1 MSSLKT
7 LCPEFA
13 HPEHLVRYNLSPTE
27 LIEEALQRK
36 EGVLTAN
43 GALMVDTG
51 TFTGRS
57 PKDRFLV
64 KDDITE
70 DTVWWGEINIPISTA
85 HFERLYAK
93 MTSFLQNKEV
103 FVRDLHACA
112 APKYRLNVRVIT
124 TLAWHNLFCDNLFI
138 RPDKLELKDIKQE
151 FTILCIPDFAAYPET
166 DGVKHTNFTVVNFRK
181 RMILIGGTAY
191 AGEMKKGIFSVL
203 NFILPHQKKVLSMHC
218 SANVGK
224 DGDSALFFG
233 LSGTGKTTL
242 SSDPQR
248 YLVGDD
254 EHGWSEKGIFNIE
267 GGCYAKVIDLSV
279 EKEPDIFHAIK
290 HGAILENTRFVPG
303 TLDVDYSNK
312 TVTENTRTAYPLT
325 HIPSSLDP
333 SVAQAP
339 KHIFFLT
346 ADAFGILPPIS
357 KLNENQAMY
366 HFISGYTAKVA
377 GTEMG
382 VLEPKLTFSA
392 CFGAAFLPLHPMQ
405 YALLFGEKLKAS
417 NAQVWL
423 INTGWT
429 GGTYGKGTRISLS
442 YTRAMITAALEGKLD
457 YAPFRTDSVF
467 GMEVP
472 EICPGVPASLLNPK
486 TTWTD
491 PKAYDEQAK
500 SLAASFRKNFQAFEQ
515 LATPAVLSGGPLDD

>member
-1 MSSLKT
+1 MSSIKT
-7 LCPEFA
+7 TSSPLT
-13 HPEHLVRYNLSPTE
+13 HPEHLVKYNLSPTQ
-27 LIEEALQRK
+27 LIDEALQRK
-36 EGVLTAN
+36 EGVLTST

-64 KDDITE
+64 KDALTE
-70 DTVWWGEINIPISTA
+70 DTVWWGDINIPISTA
-85 HFERLYAK
+85 HFDQIYAK
-93 MTSFLQNKEV
+93 MKDFLQDKEV
-103 FVRDLHACA
+103 FVRDQYACA
-112 APKYRLNVRVIT
+112 DPNFRLNVRIIS
-124 TLAWHNLFCDNLFI
+124 TLAWQNLFFDNLFI
-138 RPDKLELKDIKQE
+138 GPTPAELEGMEQE
-151 FTILCIPDFAAYPET
+151 FTILCVPAFAADPET
-166 DGVKHTNFTVVNFRK
+166 DGVKHSNFTLINFSK
-181 RMILIGGTAY
+181 RLILIGGTAY
-191 AGEMKKGIFSVL
+191 AGEIKKGIFSVL

-218 SANVGK
+218 AANVGQ

-248 YLVGDD
+248 HLVGDD
-254 EHGWSEKGIFNIE
+254 EHGWSDKGLFNIE
-267 GGCYAKVIDLSV
+267 GGCYAKVIDLSA
-279 EKEPDIFHAIK
+279 EKEPEIFHAIRQ
-290 HGAILENTRFVPG
+290 GAILENTRFIPG
-303 TLDVDYSNK
+303 TQEVDYRNRS
-312 TVTENTRTAYPLT
+312 VTENTRTAYPLS

-357 KLNENQAMY
+357 RLNENQAMY
-366 HFISGYTAKVA
+366 HFISGYTAKVS

-382 VLEPKLTFSA
+382 IVEPKLTFSA
-392 CFGAAFLPLHPMQ
+392 CFGAAFLPLHPMR
-405 YALLFGEKLKAS
+405 YALLFGDKLKAS
-417 NAQVWL
+417 KAQVWL

-429 GGTYGKGTRISLS
+429 GGPYGKGTRINLS
-442 YTRAMITAALEGKLD
+442 YTRAMISAAMNGKLD
-457 YAPFRTDSVF
+457 FAPFRKDAVF

-491 PKAYDEQAK
+491 PIAYDVQAQA
-500 SLAASFRKNFQAFEQ
+500 LASAFRENFEAYAA
-515 LATPAVLSGGPLDD
+515 LANPAVLSGGPIN

>member
-13 HPEHLVRYNLSPTE
+13 HPEHLVRYDLSPTE
-27 LIEEALQRK
+27 LIEEAFQRK

-43 GALMVDTG
+43 GVLMVDTG

-70 DTVWWGEINIPISTA
+70 DTVWWGEINIPISRA
-85 HFERLYAK
+85 HFEGLYAK

-112 APKYRLNVRVIT
+112 APEYRLNVRVIT

-151 FTILCIPDFAAYPET
+151 FTILCIPDFAADPET
-166 DGVKHTNFTVVNFRK
+166 DGVKHTNFTVINFSK

-242 SSDPQR
+242 SSDPHR

-254 EHGWSEKGIFNIE
+254 EHGWSETGIFNIE
-267 GGCYAKVIDLSV
+267 GGCYAKVIDLSE

-290 HGAILENTRFVPG
+290 HGAILENTRFAPG

-382 VLEPKLTFSA
+382 VVEPKLTFSA

-491 PKAYDEQAK
+491 PKSYDEQAK

>member
-13 HPEHLVRYNLSPTE
+13 HPEHLVRYDLSPTE

-70 DTVWWGEINIPISTA
+70 DTVWWGEINIPISRA
-85 HFERLYAK
+85 HFEGLYAK

-112 APKYRLNVRVIT
+112 APEYRLNVRVIT

-151 FTILCIPDFAAYPET
+151 FTILCIPDFAADPET
-166 DGVKHTNFTVVNFRK
+166 DGVKHTNFTVINFSK

-242 SSDPQR
+242 SSDPHR

-254 EHGWSEKGIFNIE
+254 EHGWSETGIFNIE
-267 GGCYAKVIDLSV
+267 GGCYAKVIDLSE

-290 HGAILENTRFVPG
+290 HGAILENTRFAPG

-382 VLEPKLTFSA
+382 VVEPKLTFSA

-491 PKAYDEQAK
+491 PKSYDEQAK

>member
-13 HPEHLVRYNLSPTE
+13 HPAHLVRYDLSPTE

-51 TFTGRS
+51 AFTGRS

-112 APKYRLNVRVIT
+112 APEYRLNVRVIT

-151 FTILCIPDFAAYPET
+151 FTILCIPDFAADPET
-166 DGVKHTNFTVVNFRK
+166 DGVKHTNFTVINFSK

-254 EHGWSEKGIFNIE
+254 EHGWSETGIFNIE
-267 GGCYAKVIDLSV
+267 GGCYAKVIDLSE

-382 VLEPKLTFSA
+382 VVEPKLTFSA

>member
-1 MSSLKT
+1 MSSFSTTSSPL
-7 LCPEFA
+7 A
-13 HPEHLVRYNLSPTE
+13 HPEHLTKYNLSPAE

-36 EGVLTAN
+36 EGVLTDT

-64 KDDITE
+64 KDEVTE
-70 DTVWWGEINIPISTA
+70 DAVWWGDINIPISTA
-85 HFERLYAK
+85 HFEQLYAK
-93 MTSFLQNKEV
+93 MAAFLAGKV
-103 FVRDLHACA
+103 IYVRDLHAGADCD
-112 APKYRLNVRVIT
+112 YQLDVRVIT

-138 RPDKLELKDIKQE
+138 RPTAAISNDVQQE
-151 FTILCIPDFAAYPET
+151 FTILCVPDFAADPES
-166 DGVKHTNFTVVNFRK
+166 DGVKHANFTVVNFSK

-203 NFILPHQKKVLSMHC
+203 NFILPHQKQVLSMHC

-224 DGDSALFFG
+224 EGDSALYFG

-248 YLVGDD
+248 FLVGDD
-254 EHGWSEKGIFNIE
+254 EHGWSDNGIFNIE
-267 GGCYAKVIDLSV
+267 GGCYAKVIDLSA
-279 EKEPDIFHAIK
+279 EKEPEIFHAIK
-290 HGAILENTRFVPG
+290 RGAILENTRFLPG
-303 TLDVDYSNK
+303 TQEVDYHNK
-312 TVTENTRTAYPLT
+312 SVTENTRTAYPLT
-325 HIPSSLDP
+325 HIPSSLSP
-333 SVAQAP
+333 SIAPAP

-382 VLEPKLTFSA
+382 IVEPKLTFSA
-392 CFGAAFLPLHPMQ
+392 CFGAAFLPLHPMR
-405 YALLFGEKLKAS
+405 YALLFGQKLKAS
-417 NAQVWL
+417 KAQVWL

-429 GGTYGKGTRISLS
+429 GGAYGQGSRMNLS

-457 YAPFRTDSVF
+457 FAPFREDPIF
-467 GMEVP
+467 GIHVP
-472 EICPGVPASLLNPK
+472 EICPGVPATLLNPR
-486 TTWTD
+486 TTWSD
-491 PKAYDEQAK
+491 PKSYDIQAQA
-500 SLAASFRKNFQAFEQ
+500 LATAFRANFQAYAA
-515 LATPAVLSGGPLDD
+515 LATPEILSGGPTGA

>member
-13 HPEHLVRYNLSPTE
+13 HPEHLVRYDLSPTE

-51 TFTGRS
+51 AFTGRS

-112 APKYRLNVRVIT
+112 APEYRLNVRVIT

-151 FTILCIPDFAAYPET
+151 FTILCIPDFAADPET
-166 DGVKHTNFTVVNFRK
+166 DGVKHTNFTVINFSK

-254 EHGWSEKGIFNIE
+254 EHGWSETGIFNIE
-267 GGCYAKVIDLSV
+267 GGCYAKVIDLSE

-382 VLEPKLTFSA
+382 VVEPKLTFSA

-486 TTWTD
+486 ATWTD
-491 PKAYDEQAK
+491 PKSYDEQAK